1 MVNYVWLS
9 MMLLGILAAGIN
21 GQIDAVTK
29 AALDGAQIA
38 VKTAF
43 GLIAIMAF
51 WLGVMKIAEQAGLVR
66 LLAFVV
72 RPLVRVLFPSVP
84 GDHPAVGAIVMN
96 LSANILGLGNAA
108 TPMGL
113 IAMKEL
119 QSLNP
124 YPDRASDAMC
134 TFLAMNTACLTLIP
148 STVIGIR
155 ALYGS
160 AEPTAVVGTTIFATA
175 CGMTAAILADRFFR
189 GVYRTRGDRLC

>member
-1 MVNYVWLS
+1 MVNYVWLAL
-9 MMLLGILAAGIN
+9 MLLGILAAGLN
-21 GQIDAVTK
+21 GRIEIVTE
-29 AALDGAQIA
+29 AALEGAQLA

-51 WLGVMKIAEQAGLVR
+51 WLGVMRIAEQAGLVR
-66 LLAFVV
+66 VLAFLV
-72 RPLVRVLFPSVP
+72 RPLVRALFPSVP

-108 TPMGL
+108 TPVGL

-119 QSLNP
+119 QKLNP

-134 TFLAMNTACLTLIP
+134 TFLALNTACLTLIP

-160 AEPTAVVGTTIFATA
+160 AEPAAVVGTTIFATA
-175 CGMTAAILADRFFR
+175 CGMTVAILADRFFR
-189 GVYRTRGDRLC
+189 GVYRARGDRLC